1 MIFLRF
7 VIAIA
12 AMLFES
18 DTPRGMKMRRAI
30 ASCCAILAAI
40 AASADDAVGIR
51 RYRSAFGEDVGFVMP
66 FSPLVRGCADGFLA
80 GAFSGDG
87 EEGSDVLAHFPRGT
101 NAVSY
106 AVRCAGTWA
115 DAECGAPA
123 FVDAEVGDGLVLTPG
138 VGGPLDFFAFGRLP
152 WAVPAGMPRFSGMRV
167 ADDGG
172 AVELEVAGGGNAP
185 VDMLATSASGAWT
198 HIGRFAAGSGGFGW
212 RDPGAGGV
220 LEAAGGRDY
229 LLASAS
235 RDADGDGVPDHL
247 ETFVYG
253 TSPLCA
259 DTDGDG
265 LSDGLELSWGSDPLV
280 PGAGAGA
287 GFSEGFERPSV
298 LPGAIDG
305 QNGWTATESGLG
317 VVVVGGAHGGSGAL
331 SLGRGSGKGLV
342 SHAVGCG
349 AGEVWA
355 EAWLKSGRGGAR
367 RMSEGVGAVAFA
379 VDADGHPVAS
389 DGEGCA
395 VNRGVVIPEDRWM
408 RVDMRIDCARR
419 VWDCYVDGVIAF
431 SGLALRGDAD
441 SLSRML
447 IAGSGGLVDD
457 VSVSGRRPEG
467 LSSDGDPLPDEWE
480 FRHFGSL
487 GRDGRGDA
495 DGDGAPDVVEFR
507 AGTDPL
513 LPDTDFDGYADGQEL
528 AWGTDPLSA
537 CGLHAGFRFFEGFE
551 RPAVVPGSIDG
562 QNGWFVSGA
571 AGAVVQEGVRR
582 SGAASLR
589 VESQE
594 VGGEGRGAI
603 GRAVG
608 CEADEVWVDL
618 SVRNATGNPRR
629 WERDGCGV
637 SFFFNEDGHPVCSDG
652 NVSFTNLTVVAG
664 RDWTRVT
671 IRLDY
676 ANRTWDCY
684 VAGVRVARSLRLR
697 GMSGRLERVWLAGG
711 GGGGAVDDVCVTTER
726 PAGLSADDDP
736 LPDEWEISR
745 LWTLDLDGFG
755 DSDGDGL
762 SDYEELLS
770 GTDPLLADTDGDGL
784 PDGWEVANGTDPFAD
799 DAAADPDGDG
809 LDNAEEFRRGTDPLR
824 ADTDGDGLPDRWEVG
839 FGTDP
844 FADDADADPDGD
856 GLKNREELRAGS
868 DPFRSD
874 TDGDGVDDWT
884 ECRRIRSDPSLADID
899 WSSRRTVGLP
909 IPADTAISSTGT
921 WRDEADGTVYAAERA
936 GSLTWRLAVP
946 AEGADALSVRVSQHE
961 VYSCQTRFD
970 VELFV
975 DGIFVDRQMVVA
987 PYGQPDTVYFFL
999 PEMRGGEHDF
1009 RLVWRNW
1016 EVNTFMAVHD
1026 LAFVRFGGP
1035 DADGNGVV
1043 DWKDSRARI
1052 VTGVDDLPCE
1062 SFVSPVCIEGHDLWR
1077 DVLEIAV
1084 TSPETTAV
1092 FSVVKTIGDGFY
1104 ADIPLSESGDSVIS
1118 LVDRAL
1124 SNSFPVAWVRFAIP
1138 SGQYAER
1145 PLVIRTGDSL
1155 RLDGFPG
1162 VENELSVVRLG
1173 AGGALTVVTNWIQSV
1188 ATAYAFADAGL
1199 YEVRSSAVADDGSP
1213 TNAVAL
1219 VEVVSSRFP
1228 KRNPA
1233 IMIDES
1239 AVLTCPDL
1247 SPRNVLEH
1255 DVELSVAAEVNAFGG
1270 MSLALST
1277 SADRDLGLVSRIE
1290 EDGAISDAVQVTPV
1304 WADNGTYYRVAQTYP
1319 DGSQLAEV
1327 SLLFGAIA
1335 PNMTVDLEISVSGVT
1350 FEDGTRVRTLTAD
1363 DFDENGH
1370 CTIRFIK
1377 ARGVTTSVCHRTYI
1391 YQDGKLL
1398 YTNK

>member
-115 DAECGAPA
+115 DAECGVPA

-138 VGGPLDFFAFGRLP
+138 GGGPLDFFAFGRLP

-185 VDMLATSASGAWT
+185 VDVLATSASGAWT

-856 GLKNREELRAGS
+856 GLKNLDEFRAGS
-868 DPFRSD
+868 DPFKSD
-874 TDGDGVDDWT
+874 TDGDGVSDCD
-884 ECRRIRSDPSLADID
+884 EAHLYFSDPSTVDFSGYVVTNLVLSSDLVDCSRGEWYVDESSLVLGERAGAVYFTNDFSMAESGIREIHCDVAFAGKDVADFVCRID
-899 WSSRRTVGLP
+899 GEVVGVRTLPAANAETVCTVRFLTHWLLPGLHEIEFELQNFENEVTFTMSSVAICTPMGPDEDDNGKPDWLDSRLSNSRTFRGTSISSKVSPFCLVGRSRSPKTVGLSCGSGVGVLP
-909 IPADTAISSTGT
+909 NHGWWSDIPLDANETTRVEVDYERGMKTETVDITWTPFDVLSERDTVLRKGDALLLTAGSSPSAGSV
-921 WRDEADGTVYAAERA
+921 AVILDGTPVFECTSLPSAYRFERA
-936 GSLTWRLAVP
+936 GNYALEARCGGLTNSVSVVVVNVTKMADPVP
-946 AEGADALSVRVSQHE
+946 
-961 VYSCQTRFD
+961 
-970 VELFV
+970 
-975 DGIFVDRQMVVA
+975 
-987 PYGQPDTVYFFL
+987 
-999 PEMRGGEHDF
+999 
-1009 RLVWRNW
+1009 VWRGK
-1016 EVNTFMAVHD
+1016 VNTLPVSGSG
-1026 LAFVRFGGP
+1026 FVRMSVFI
-1035 DADGNGVV
+1035 DNGAEMT
-1043 DWKDSRARI
+1043 S
-1052 VTGVDDLPCE
+1052 G
-1062 SFVSPVCIEGHDLWR
+1062 
-1077 DVLEIAV
+1077 LEELNQ
-1084 TSPETTAV
+1084 SKLS
-1092 FSVVKTIGDGFY
+1092 FSVTK
-1104 ADIPLSESGDSVIS
+1104 SGRPQSV
-1118 LVDRAL
+1118 A
-1124 SNSFPVAWVRFAIP
+1124 FAIP
-1138 SGQYAER
+1138 NRDAAIVGSVQLQPFSAYYTLDHVYYVTERYEDGSG
-1145 PLVIRTGDSL
+1145 V
-1155 RLDGFPG
+1155 
-1162 VENELSVVRLG
+1162 VENRLCAFDIPPNLTMRMTSSSGITFGNGSGSLS
-1173 AGGALTVVTNWIQSV
+1173 I
-1188 ATAYAFADAGL
+1188 
-1199 YEVRSSAVADDGSP
+1199 
-1213 TNAVAL
+1213 NA
-1219 VEVVSSRFP
+1219 S
-1228 KRNPA
+1228 
-1233 IMIDES
+1233 
-1239 AVLTCPDL
+1239 
-1247 SPRNVLEH
+1247 
-1255 DVELSVAAEVNAFGG
+1255 
-1270 MSLALST
+1270 
-1277 SADRDLGLVSRIE
+1277 
-1290 EDGAISDAVQVTPV
+1290 
-1304 WADNGTYYRVAQTYP
+1304 
-1319 DGSQLAEV
+1319 
-1327 SLLFGAIA
+1327 
-1335 PNMTVDLEISVSGVT
+1335 
-1350 FEDGTRVRTLTAD
+1350 
-1363 DFDENGH
+1363 DFDEIGD
-1370 CTIRFIK
+1370 CAYQFFIP
-1377 ARGVTTSVCHRTYI
+1377 AGVNHPCQFLR
-1391 YQDGKLL
+1391 LL
-1398 YTNK
+1398 YNGKVVAQ

>member
-115 DAECGAPA
+115 DAECGVPA

-138 VGGPLDFFAFGRLP
+138 GGGPLDFFAFGRLP

-185 VDMLATSASGAWT
+185 VDVLATSASGAWT

-856 GLKNREELRAGS
+856 GLKNLDEFRAGS
-868 DPFRSD
+868 DPFKSD

-884 ECRRIRSDPSLADID
+884 ERMEIGSDPVVAEAIKWVDARTAECVSNEVAFSVETTGVFAVTVAIAQEWLDYGRQKRTPPVRNRIGLRIDGHVVAFRDFPVELTNVVNVTFFTPVLAAGGHGASVVLGHPEYRLHTEVVGVTLARCQGVDLEGVALRRNAVGSPSCASLVSPAFVEGEARFP
-899 WSSRRTVGLP
+899 WRVSSPSV
-909 IPADTAISSTGT
+909 
-921 WRDEADGTVYAAERA
+921 
-936 GSLTWRLAVP
+936 
-946 AEGADALSVRVSQHE
+946 SVRVSGAGSWYADVPLSPDGPTVAEFTFEDAATTNVVVEWTPTDLFAAPGPIRLRKGSSILVSGLPEGREGGIVE
-961 VYSCQTRFD
+961 VYTNGVPACTYETDGFAVIGFD
-970 VELFV
+970 
-975 DGIFVDRQMVVA
+975 GAATYSVVA
-987 PYGQPDTVYFFL
+987 VW
-999 PEMRGGEHDF
+999 HDDET
-1009 RLVWRNW
+1009 RVESPALV
-1016 EVNTFMAVHD
+1016 
-1026 LAFVRFGGP
+1026 
-1035 DADGNGVV
+1035 
-1043 DWKDSRARI
+1043 
-1052 VTGVDDLPCE
+1052 
-1062 SFVSPVCIEGHDLWR
+1062 
-1077 DVLEIAV
+1077 V
-1084 TSPETTAV
+1084 TSVA
-1092 FSVVKTIGDGFY
+1092 GGF
-1104 ADIPLSESGDSVIS
+1104 A
-1118 LVDRAL
+1118 
-1124 SNSFPVAWVRFAIP
+1124 
-1138 SGQYAER
+1138 AER
-1145 PLVIRTGDSL
+1145 PACQVGVTRTWL
-1155 RLDGFPG
+1155 
-1162 VENELSVVRLG
+1162 
-1173 AGGALTVVTNWIQSV
+1173 
-1188 ATAYAFADAGL
+1188 
-1199 YEVRSSAVADDGSP
+1199 
-1213 TNAVAL
+1213 
-1219 VEVVSSRFP
+1219 
-1228 KRNPA
+1228 
-1233 IMIDES
+1233 
-1239 AVLTCPDL
+1239 CPDL
-1247 SPRNVLEH
+1247 PGDCAVFGDEHTAVEWSSRGVLNLRVDDTRGDRFVTAWIEEGGAVL
-1255 DVELSVAAEVNAFGG
+1255 DVAQVDPLWAVAAYGNVVYSIETNAYGTLCRAVMAQCGASPSVSFQIQ
-1270 MSLALST
+1270 SYLS
-1277 SADRDLGLVSRIE
+1277 SVLLDDLTAFRMIGTAAF
-1290 EDGAISDAVQVTPV
+1290 D
-1304 WADNGTYYRVAQTYP
+1304 DNGRYVYDLIKP
-1319 DGSQLAEV
+1319 D
-1327 SLLFGAIA
+1327 
-1335 PNMTVDLEISVSGVT
+1335 SVS
-1350 FEDGTRVRTLTAD
+1350 APC
-1363 DFDENGH
+1363 H
-1370 CTIRFIK
+1370 
-1377 ARGVTTSVCHRTYI
+1377 SVFI
-1391 YQDGKLL
+1391 YQGSVKIGEAV
-1398 YTNK
+1398 YGNGSMPEEWR